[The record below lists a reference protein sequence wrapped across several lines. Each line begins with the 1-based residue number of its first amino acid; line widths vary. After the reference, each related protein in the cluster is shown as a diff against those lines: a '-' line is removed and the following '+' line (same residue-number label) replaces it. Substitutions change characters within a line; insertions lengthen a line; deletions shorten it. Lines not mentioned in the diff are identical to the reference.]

1 MDEAKDLGILTPLV
15 EEKKETFEFHSIFE
29 MLIANMQDMIF
40 TLGKDLRLTGIYGNW
55 FNRLNKKSS
64 DFIGLKPSQALGDSN
79 DIHEQSAL
87 KALTGQSV
95 CYKWESR
102 PPEGKPAHFYFTLT
116 PVKDSNGTITGLIGI
131 GKDITEL
138 MEERNRAQLSDRL
151 KSTFLSSI
159 SHEIRTPLNA
169 ILGFSQLMIESP
181 NLDENIKDYANIILK
196 RGNDLVNI
204 VDDIMETSMI
214 QSGVITPE
222 YDEVPL
228 NQLLDSIFHEYH
240 EIISYN
246 SINVNLKFERRILGK
261 KFMIHSDG
269 HLIKQIFK
277 KLIDNALKFTTHGEV
292 SFGYRINQQD
302 EIVFYVSD
310 TGIGIEREK
319 LDYIFDLFRTGD
331 ESNTRKHDG
340 LGLGLPIV
348 KGLVQLLGGEIWF
361 TSKFGEGSNFYF
373 SIPNGIFHPE
383 NEQFSHN
390 IANRDCFP
398 GKNLLIVD
406 DDPITRLY
414 LKEVLKSAQVN
425 ILMAEN
431 GKEALKILSHNKD
444 FDLVFLDLNLPF
456 ISGEAVLKQLRKE
469 NAHIRVIIQSAFK
482 SDLLTIPSDN
492 YTSFLAKPL
501 TKDDVFGVLHKYL

>member
-1 MDEAKDLGILTPLV
+1 MDEEKDLGIIAPPENKIQAPFVLQP
-15 EEKKETFEFHSIFE
+15 IIE

-40 TLGKDLRLTGIYGNW
+40 TLGNDLCITGVYGNW
-55 FNRLNKKSS
+55 FNSIKKHRPDLTGLRL
-64 DFIGLKPSQALGDSN
+64 SQVLGEDT
-79 DIHEQSAL
+79 HEQSAL
-87 KALTGQSV
+87 KALNGQAVS
-95 CYKWESR
+95 YKWEGVST
-102 PPEGKPAHFYFTLT
+102 EGKLTHFYFTLT
-116 PVKDSNGTITGLIGI
+116 PVKDSNGKINGVLGI
-131 GKDITEL
+131 GKDISEL
-138 MEERNRAQLSDRL
+138 MQERNRAQLSDRL

-169 ILGFSQLMIESP
+169 ILGFSQLMIEHP
-181 NLDENIKDYANIILK
+181 DLDENIRDYANIILK

-228 NQLLDSIFHEYH
+228 NQLLDSIFKEYD
-240 EIISYN
+240 EVINQN
-246 SINVNLKFERRILGK
+246 SIHVTLKFERRILGK

-269 HLIKQIFK
+269 RLLKQIFK
-277 KLIDNALKFTTHGEV
+277 KLIDNALKFTTSGEV
-292 SFGYRINQQD
+292 SFGYRINAKD

-373 SIPNGIFHPE
+373 CIPNGVFHYEKEKNSGDNNVP
-383 NEQFSHN
+383 
-390 IANRDCFP
+390 RDCFP
-398 GKNLLIVD
+398 GKNILIVD

-414 LKEVLKSAQVN
+414 LKEVLKTAQVN
-425 ILMAEN
+425 ILLAED
-431 GKEALKILSHNKD
+431 GKEALKILSQNKD

-456 ISGEAVLKQLRKE
+456 ISGEDLLKQLRKD
-469 NAHIRVIIQSAFK
+469 NNLVKVIIQTAFK
-482 SDLLTIPSDN
+482 ADIYSIPTDN
-492 YTSFLAKPL
+492 YTSFIPKPL
-501 TKDDVFGVLHKYL
+501 TKDDIFGALHKYL